1 MRDHIS
7 LLARK
12 TDKSDLTLD
21 RFTLDRL
28 DNNNNNNNN
37 KNLEYS
43 KIPWNTQEGSATFCR

>member
-21 RFTLDRL
+21 RFILDRL

-43 KIPWNTQEGSATFCR
+43 KIPWIFQV